1 MTDVLLA
8 IDRSEARAE
17 AQAKT
22 VRDLFDAAEITAH
35 LFHDFTDNPEG
46 ASITQVGAVRHAADI
61 LEAAGFAIEYHEGSG
76 EPADEIIDLA
86 DDLDVD
92 AICIA
97 GRKRSPA
104 GKLLFG
110 SVSQDVILGTTRP
123 VLVCNPTQDEY

>member
-1 MTDVLLA
+1 MTDILLA
-8 IDRSEARAE
+8 IDQSEARAE

-22 VRDLFDAAEITAH
+22 VRGLFDTKNITAY

-46 ASITQVGAVRHAADI
+46 ASITQVGTVNHAADI
-61 LEAAGFAIEYHEGSG
+61 LEEAGFAIEYHVGSG
-76 EPADEIIDLA
+76 EPANEIVELA
-86 DDLDVD
+86 DELDVD

-104 GKLLFG
+104 GKMLFG

-123 VLVCNPTQDEY
+123 VIVCNPEEDEH